1 MLRRSFAALS
11 LAALVATAWSGC
23 ALDPLPVTEGPLEI
37 DRPAGCNPL
46 GATDACLY
54 PFPSSFHQIVDEST
68 PTGVRLA
75 IDEALLP
82 VSQPVP
88 PAAPPLD
95 IAPYNLADG
104 FSPVMPILLHFGVN
118 VDTTELAGIDSI
130 ERSMEEGSMVAL
142 LDMETGERVP
152 HFVEM
157 DANQKDGY
165 PGRYAFIVRPMA
177 PARMGARLAV
187 LVKRGLV
194 DESGTAIPRTPA
206 FEALATGR
214 ETTNADV
221 EAVRATTEEVL
232 SFAEAHGYPR
242 AELLTAFD
250 YQVASRD
257 WLLEPVLTMRD
268 EAIRVSEA
276 GGLAY
281 TIDEITESPN
291 EDVARLVFGSFEVP
305 SFLAPDDTIEHDA
318 EHRPLRQ
325 AEDRSYP
332 FTMIIPKRAEAGEPL
347 PLVVLGHGIFGSGR
361 DFLTGGD
368 GRAIQE
374 LAEQFGAV
382 VIATDWIGLSSSDL
396 LRIGEEVVVDLNR
409 LPLITD
415 QLQQAL
421 VNVLTMTRL
430 AMGPLKDDASLTYG
444 GPLVDPARVYYWG
457 ASLGGIQ
464 GTNYISISPDI
475 ARAVFGVPG
484 AAWSTMLTRSIVF
497 SPIKVFL
504 DPRYPDPLDLTL
516 LLTLAQLQFDFVD
529 PANLGLMMFKEPL
542 PDAPPGRIAI
552 WQTAIGDSQVPNIST
567 DILVRAVGA
576 GALAPLHYEPY
587 GLDVV
592 QASDNESCLVQYRLP
607 GWNDPEPPKTNT
619 APSSDNDVHHAMN
632 FEPAAH
638 AQIAALLLTGQIT
651 QTCSGTCD
659 PD

>member
-1 MLRRSFAALS
+1 MLRRFVAASS
-11 LAALVATAWSGC
+11 LALLVVSSWSGC
-23 ALDPLPVTEGPLEI
+23 ALDPLPIEEGPIEI
-37 DRPAGCNPL
+37 DRPAGCHPL
-46 GATDACLY
+46 GATDACMF
-54 PFPSSFHQIVDEST
+54 PFPSSFHQVADPSS

-75 IDEALLP
+75 IDGALLP
-82 VSQPVP
+82 TSQPVEP
-88 PAAPPLD
+88 PSPPLD
-95 IAPYNLADG
+95 VAPYNAADG

-118 VDTTELAGIDSI
+118 VDTRELAGIDTI
-130 ERSMEEGSMVAL
+130 GRSMEEGAMVAL
-142 LDMETGERVP
+142 VDMETGERVP

-177 PARMGARLAV
+177 PMRMGARMAV

-194 DESGTAIPRTPA
+194 DESGAAIERTPA

-214 ETTNADV
+214 PTNNAEV
-221 EAVRATTEEVL
+221 EAIRPATEEVL
-232 SFAEAHGYPR
+232 AFADANGYPR

-250 YQVASRD
+250 FQVASRD
-257 WLLEPVLTMRD
+257 WLLGPVLSMRD
-268 EAIRVSEA
+268 EAIRVSED
-276 GGLAY
+276 GGLGY
-281 TIDEITESPN
+281 TIDQIDEDPN
-291 EDVARLVFGSFEVP
+291 EDVSKLVFGTFEVP
-305 SFLAPDDTIEHDA
+305 SFLADDDTIEHEAD
-318 EHRPLRQ
+318 HTPIRQ

-332 FTMIIPKRAEAGEPL
+332 FTMIVPKRAEAGDPL
-347 PLVVLGHGIFGSGR
+347 PLVILGHGIFGSGR

-374 LAEQFGAV
+374 LAEEFGAV

-430 AMGPLKDDASLTYG
+430 AMGPLKDDASLTFG
-444 GPLVDPARVYYWG
+444 GPLVDPTRVYYWG

-475 ARAVFGVPG
+475 SRAVFGVPG

-504 DPRYPDPLDLTL
+504 DPRFPDPLDLTL
-516 LLTLAQLQFDFVD
+516 LLTMAQLQFDFVD
-529 PANLGLMMFKEPL
+529 PANLGKLMFEDPL

-552 WQTAIGDSQVPNIST
+552 WQTAIGDSQVPNVST
-567 DILVRAVGA
+567 DILIRAVGA
-576 GALAPLHYEPY
+576 GALGPLHYEPY
-587 GLDVV
+587 GVDVV
-592 QASDNESCLVQYRLP
+592 DASDGRSCLVQYRLP
-607 GWNDPEPPKTNT
+607 EWNQPEPPKTNT
-619 APSSDNDVHHAMN
+619 APSSDNGVHHEMN

-638 AQIAALLLTGQIT
+638 AQIAALFFSGEIA